1 MVIFASP
8 CAYGDFSVAPG
19 PAMKTLRT
27 SFSTESQVLHCVVG
41 NIFVSVLRRG
51 LLDLHL
57 VRIGFNRKERRIK
70 PHLPHQHLWIYRVL
84 FSHRTT

>member
-1 MVIFASP
+1 
-8 CAYGDFSVAPG
+8 
-19 PAMKTLRT
+19 MKALST

-41 NIFVSVLRRG
+41 NIFVSVLWRG
-51 LLDLHL
+51 LLDLDLDL

-70 PHLPHQHLWIYRVL
+70 PHFPLKHLWIYRVL